1 MRESGFWNQ
10 GNFCLWNLESG
21 KILLAEFKILG
32 FGIRNTAQ
40 GIRNSTNDSHAESN
54 SSTDKDKG
62 QVPGIRR
69 PRQGIQNPRLSWIFL
84 HGANGWFVREE
95 LDQER
100 ERNIFNHK
108 IQS

>member
-1 MRESGFWNQ
+1 MINMQ
-10 GNFCLWNLESG
+10 NLIVPLT
-21 KILLAEFKILG
+21 KTKM
-32 FGIRNTAQ
+32 
-40 GIRNSTNDSHAESN
+40 
-54 SSTDKDKG
+54 G

-69 PRQGIQNPRLSWIFL
+69 PCQGIQNPRLSWIFL

-95 LDQER
+95 LDQEM